1 MWRLDEISILL
12 MGFVLWKFLILFEV
26 GVEFGIFLIMEE
38 VYIVRLMV
46 FLFFGDIFFRGEK
59 LFIELLFLYGLEF
72 EFLIGFRILV

>member
-1 MWRLDEISILL
+1 
-12 MGFVLWKFLILFEV
+12 MGE
-26 GVEFGIFLIMEE
+26 EFGIFLIMEE